1 MSETSLWVSELKEV
15 FVIFS
20 IIISPHEMNV
30 FLIPHFSEKIGFKT
44 MIIQKLKVFNIE
56 GDIFSSN
63 STFLQLAIIY
73 F

>member
-1 MSETSLWVSELKEV
+1 
-15 FVIFS
+15 
-20 IIISPHEMNV
+20 MNV